1 MAQSLWGDGHALD
14 PLENAVG
21 ALRAGEIV
29 AYPTDTLYGLAVDP
43 RLDAAVERLC
53 RAKDRKVGDGF
64 PLIAG
69 DLEQVESFVGGVS
82 DLGRRLAGRFW
93 PGPLT
98 LVLSAQRS
106 VVSGLADAEGS
117 LAIRVPASVVARQFA
132 LLAKHPITATSANRR
147 GMAPATTGREVVQA
161 FGSDVALVLEHQ
173 TTLVG
178 APSTIVDA
186 RAPTPRLIR
195 DGVVPWT
202 SVLQF
207 LA

>member
-1 MAQSLWGDGHALD
+1 MTQRFWGEGHALD
-14 PLENAVG
+14 PLENAVE

-43 RLDAAVERLC
+43 RLETSVERLC
-53 RAKDRKVGDGF
+53 RAKDRAVGDGL

-69 DLEQVESFVGGVS
+69 DLEQVELFIGGVS

-98 LVLSAQRS
+98 LLLTAQRAL
-106 VVSGLADAEGS
+106 VPGVGAKDGS
-117 LAIRVPASVVARQFA
+117 LAIRVPGLAVARQFA

-147 GMAPATTGREVVQA
+147 GMAPATTGRQVVQA
-161 FGSDVALVLEHQ
+161 FGSDVALVIEHQ
-173 TTLVG
+173 TALVG

-186 RAPTPRLIR
+186 RATRPRLIR
-195 DGVVPWT
+195 DGAVPWD
-202 SVLQF
+202 SVLQS

>member
-1 MAQSLWGDGHALD
+1 MTQRFWGEGHALD
-14 PLENAVG
+14 PLENAVE

-43 RLDAAVERLC
+43 RREGPVERLC
-53 RAKDRKVGDGF
+53 LAKERELGDGL

-69 DLEQVESFVGGVS
+69 DLEQVELFVGGVS

-98 LVLSAQRS
+98 LLLTAQRAL
-106 VVSGLADAEGS
+106 VPGVGAKDGS
-117 LAIRVPASVVARQFA
+117 LAIRVPGLAVARQFA

-147 GMAPATTGREVVQA
+147 GMAPATTGRQVVQA
-161 FGSDVALVLEHQ
+161 FGSDVALVIEHQ
-173 TTLVG
+173 TALVG

-186 RAPTPRLIR
+186 RATRPRLIR
-195 DGVVPWT
+195 DGAVPWD
-202 SVLQF
+202 SVLQS